1 MPSPACADADHR
13 LAHLNRHRHP
23 LSRHHLQPNE
33 DPQAPM
39 RVTRRP
45 QSEVFLTASRG
56 DYRHTAEDMQHRED
70 EHPVVRCPGCQQPM
84 EPKERTSVTDRLVDI
99 RYVCATCS
107 MDTKRTV
114 KEA

>member
-1 MPSPACADADHR
+1 
-13 LAHLNRHRHP
+13 
-23 LSRHHLQPNE
+23 
-33 DPQAPM
+33 M

>member
-1 MPSPACADADHR
+1 
-13 LAHLNRHRHP
+13 
-23 LSRHHLQPNE
+23 
-33 DPQAPM
+33 M

-56 DYRHTAEDMQHRED
+56 DYRHTAEGMQHRED

-84 EPKERTSVTDRLVDI
+84 EPKERTWVTDRLVDI

-107 MDTKRTV
+107 MDTKRTI
-114 KEA
+114 KEAK